1 MNHETLKQIIFDQH
15 EVIKKMKIV
24 DRDYLFEKDANY
36 VLIGLRR
43 SGKSTLLYKRVKD
56 LIREGVD
63 WKQIIY
69 INFDDERL
77 LGFEARD
84 FEDIL
89 LAAEE
94 ITSEKHYFYF
104 DEIQNIDG
112 WEKFAIRLAN
122 AKEKVDI
129 TGSNAKML
137 SREVSAKLGGRYRT
151 KIIHPYSFKEFLR
164 AKSIDASAA
173 YSVSSRAAITNAFQE
188 FYRFGGFPESLYSI
202 DKREYV
208 SNIYEK
214 ILLGDIVTRNAI
226 RSENGMRILIKKIA
240 STVSNDVS
248 YTKLCNSLKTIGFSL
263 SKDTII
269 NYCSYAI
276 QGFLLFELKNYYAS
290 FVDKESNSKY
300 YFSDNG
306 ILNLFLSKDNTSL
319 FENLVAIALNEKYH
333 EKLYYLKSSKTKI
346 DIDFFIDEEN
356 MAIQAC
362 YSMDEIGTLE
372 REVGQLKK
380 LDETAPGKYKLFI
393 IAMDDSKTI
402 PLENNKIQVMRLQD
416 FLLQQKLPS

>member
-1 MNHETLKQIIFDQH
+1 MDHETLKQIIFEQH
-15 EVIKKMKIV
+15 DVIKKTKIV
-24 DRDYLFEKDANY
+24 ERDYSFDRNANY

-43 SGKSTLLYKRVKD
+43 AGKSTLLYKRVKD
-56 LIREGVD
+56 LILEGVD

-77 LGFEARD
+77 LGFKASD

-89 LAAEE
+89 LTAEE
-94 ITSEKHYFYF
+94 ITNEKHYFYF

-112 WEKFAIRLAN
+112 WESFAIRMAN

-137 SREVSAKLGGRYRT
+137 SREVSAKLGGRYLT

-164 AKSIDASAA
+164 AKSIDESFS
-173 YSVSSRAAITNAFQE
+173 YSVSDRANIANSLQE
-188 FYRFGGFPESLYSI
+188 FYKYGGFPESLSSI

-214 ILLGDIVTRNAI
+214 ILLGDIITRNSI
-226 RSENGMRILIKKIA
+226 RGENGMRILMKKIA
-240 STVSNDVS
+240 STVSQDVS
-248 YTKLCNSLKTIGFSL
+248 YTNLYNSLKTIGFSL

-269 NYCSYAI
+269 DYCSYAT
-276 QGFLLFELKNYYAS
+276 QSFLLFALKNYYAS
-290 FVDKESNSKY
+290 FVDKESNSKF

-306 ILNLFLSKDNTSL
+306 ILNLFLSKDDTAL
-319 FENLVAIALNEKYH
+319 FENLVAIALKQRYN

-356 MAIQAC
+356 IAIQAT
-362 YSMDEIGTLE
+362 YSMENPLTFE
-372 REVGQLKK
+372 RGVGQLKK
-380 LDETAPGKYKLFI
+380 LDETNPGKYKLI
-393 IAMDDSKTI
+393 VVTMNESKII
-402 PLENNKIQVMRLQD
+402 PLEHNEIRVVKLHD
-416 FLLQQKLPS
+416 FLLS

>member
-1 MNHETLKQIIFDQH
+1 MDHETLKQIIFEQH
-15 EVIKKMKIV
+15 DVIKKIKIV
-24 DRDYLFEKDANY
+24 ERDYSFDRNANY

-43 SGKSTLLYKRVKD
+43 AGKSTLLYKRVKD
-56 LIREGVD
+56 LILEGVD

-77 LGFEARD
+77 LGFKATD

-89 LAAEE
+89 LTAEE
-94 ITSEKHYFYF
+94 ITNEKHYFYF

-112 WEKFAIRLAN
+112 WESFAIRMAN

-137 SREVSAKLGGRYRT
+137 SREVSAKLGGRYLT

-164 AKSIDASAA
+164 AKSIDESSS
-173 YSVSSRAAITNAFQE
+173 YSVSDRANITNSLQE
-188 FYRFGGFPESLYSI
+188 FYKYGGFPESLSSI

-214 ILLGDIVTRNAI
+214 ILLGDIITRNSI
-226 RSENGMRILIKKIA
+226 RGENGMRILMKKIA
-240 STVSNDVS
+240 STVSQDVS
-248 YTKLCNSLKTIGFSL
+248 YTNLYNSLKTIGFSL

-269 NYCSYAI
+269 DYCSYAT
-276 QGFLLFELKNYYAS
+276 QSFLLFALKNYYAS
-290 FVDKESNSKY
+290 FVDKESNSKF

-306 ILNLFLSKDNTSL
+306 ILNLFLSKDDTAL
-319 FENLVAIALNEKYH
+319 FENLVAIALKQRYN

-356 MAIQAC
+356 IAIQAT
-362 YSMDEIGTLE
+362 YSMENPLTFE

-380 LDETAPGKYKLFI
+380 LDETNPGKYKLI
-393 IAMDDSKTI
+393 VVTMNESKII
-402 PLENNKIQVMRLQD
+402 PLEHNEIRVVKLHD
-416 FLLQQKLPS
+416 FLLS

>member
-1 MNHETLKQIIFDQH
+1 MDHETLKQIIFEQH
-15 EVIKKMKIV
+15 EVIKKTKIV
-24 DRDYLFEKDANY
+24 ERDYSFDRNANY

-43 SGKSTLLYKRVKD
+43 AGKSTLLYKRVKD
-56 LIREGVD
+56 LILEGVD

-77 LGFEARD
+77 LGFKTSD

-89 LAAEE
+89 LTAEE
-94 ITSEKHYFYF
+94 LTNEKHYFYF

-112 WEKFAIRLAN
+112 WESFAIRMAN

-137 SREVSAKLGGRYRT
+137 SREVSAKLGGRYLT

-164 AKSIDASAA
+164 AKSIDESSS
-173 YSVSSRAAITNAFQE
+173 YSVSGRANLTNSLQE
-188 FYRFGGFPESLYSI
+188 FYKYGGFPESLSSI

-214 ILLGDIVTRNAI
+214 ILLGDIITRNSI
-226 RSENGMRILIKKIA
+226 RGENGMRILMKKIA
-240 STVSNDVS
+240 STVSQDVS
-248 YTKLCNSLKTIGFSL
+248 YTNLYNSLKTIGFSL

-269 NYCSYAI
+269 DYCSYAT
-276 QGFLLFELKNYYAS
+276 QSFLLFALKNYYAS
-290 FVDKESNSKY
+290 FVDKESNSKF

-306 ILNLFLSKDNTSL
+306 ILNLFLSKDDTAL
-319 FENLVAIALNEKYH
+319 FENLVAIALKQRYN

-356 MAIQAC
+356 IAIQAT
-362 YSMDEIGTLE
+362 YSMENPLTFE

-380 LDETAPGKYKLFI
+380 LDETNPGKYKLI
-393 IAMDDSKTI
+393 IITMNESKII
-402 PLENNKIQVMRLQD
+402 PLEHNEIHVVKLRD
-416 FLLQQKLPS
+416 FLLS

>member
-1 MNHETLKQIIFDQH
+1 MDHEILKQIIFEQH
-15 EVIKKMKIV
+15 EVIKKAQIV
-24 DRDYLFEKDANY
+24 TRDYTFDKNANY

-56 LIREGVD
+56 LIQDGVD

-77 LGFEARD
+77 LGFQTGD

-89 LAAEE
+89 LTAEE
-94 ITSEKHYFYF
+94 LTSNKHYFYF

-137 SREVSAKLGGRYRT
+137 SREVGAKLGGRYLT

-164 AKSIDASAA
+164 AKSIDEDSS
-173 YSVSSRAAITNAFQE
+173 YSLSDRAAMINALQE
-188 FYRFGGFPESLYSI
+188 FYKFGGFPESINHI

-208 SNIYEK
+208 SNIYER
-214 ILLGDIVTRNAI
+214 ILLGDIITRNSI
-226 RSENGMRILIKKIA
+226 RGENGMRILIKKI
-240 STVSNDVS
+240 STTVSQDVS
-248 YTKLCNSLKTIGFSL
+248 YTNLYNALKTIGFSL

-269 NYCSYAI
+269 DYCSYAT
-276 QGFLLFELKNYYAS
+276 QSFLLFTLKNYYAS

-306 ILNLFLSKDNTSL
+306 ILNLFLAKDDTSL
-319 FENLVAIALNEKYH
+319 FENLIAIGLNQKYQ
-333 EKLYYLKSSKTKI
+333 EKLYYLKSNKTKI
-346 DIDFFIDEEN
+346 DIDFFVDEEDI
-356 MAIQAC
+356 AIQAC
-362 YSMDEIGTLE
+362 YSMENSTTFD

-380 LDETAPGKYKLFI
+380 LDETDPGKYKLI
-393 IAMDDSKTI
+393 IVTMNETKTI
-402 PLENNKIQVMRLQD
+402 PLEKNVIQVIKLQD
-416 FLLQQKLPS
+416 FLLS

>member
-1 MNHETLKQIIFDQH
+1 MDHETLKQIIFEQH
-15 EVIKKMKIV
+15 DVIKKTKIV
-24 DRDYLFEKDANY
+24 ERDYSFDRNANY
-36 VLIGLRR
+36 VLTGLRR
-43 SGKSTLLYKRVKD
+43 AGKSTLLYKRVKD
-56 LIREGVD
+56 LILEGVD

-77 LGFEARD
+77 LGFKASD

-89 LAAEE
+89 LTAEE
-94 ITSEKHYFYF
+94 ITNEKHYFYF

-112 WEKFAIRLAN
+112 WESFAIRMAN

-137 SREVSAKLGGRYRT
+137 SREVSAKLGGRYLT
-151 KIIHPYSFKEFLR
+151 KIIHPYSFKEFLC
-164 AKSIDASAA
+164 AKSIDESSS
-173 YSVSSRAAITNAFQE
+173 YSVSDRANITNSLQE
-188 FYRFGGFPESLYSI
+188 FYKYGGFPESLSSI

-214 ILLGDIVTRNAI
+214 ILLGDIITRNSI
-226 RSENGMRILIKKIA
+226 RGENGMRILMKKIA
-240 STVSNDVS
+240 STVSQDVS
-248 YTKLCNSLKTIGFSL
+248 YTNLYNSLKTIGFSL

-269 NYCSYAI
+269 DYCSYAT
-276 QGFLLFELKNYYAS
+276 QSFLLFALKNYYAS
-290 FVDKESNSKY
+290 FVDKESNSKF

-306 ILNLFLSKDNTSL
+306 ILNLFLSKDDTAL
-319 FENLVAIALNEKYH
+319 FENLVAIVLKQRYN

-356 MAIQAC
+356 IAIQAT
-362 YSMDEIGTLE
+362 YSMENPLTFE

-380 LDETAPGKYKLFI
+380 LDETNPGKYKLI
-393 IAMDDSKTI
+393 VVTMNESKII
-402 PLENNKIQVMRLQD
+402 PLEHNEIRVVKLHD
-416 FLLQQKLPS
+416 FLLS

>member
-1 MNHETLKQIIFDQH
+1 MDHETLKQIIFEQH
-15 EVIKKMKIV
+15 EIIKKSKIV
-24 DRDYLFEKDANY
+24 DRDYFLEKNANY

-43 SGKSTLLYKRVKD
+43 SGKSTLLYKRVQD
-56 LIREGVD
+56 LIKDGVD

-77 LGFEARD
+77 FGFKASD
-84 FEDIL
+84 FEDIV

-94 ITSEKHYFYF
+94 ISAEKHYFYF

-112 WEKFAIRLAN
+112 WESFAIRMAN

-137 SREVSAKLGGRYRT
+137 SREVSAKLGGRYLT
-151 KIIHPYSFKEFLR
+151 KVIHPYSFKEFLR
-164 AKSIDASAA
+164 AKSVDATSI
-173 YSVSSRAAITNAFQE
+173 YSISDRATMMNALEE
-188 FYRFGGFPESLYSI
+188 FYTFGGFPESINAI
-202 DKREYV
+202 DKRGYI

-214 ILLGDIVTRNAI
+214 ILLGDIIARNSI
-226 RSENGMRILIKKIA
+226 RGENGIRVLMKKIA
-240 STVSNDVS
+240 TTVSQSVS
-248 YTKLCNSLKTIGFSL
+248 YTNLHNSLKTIGFSL

-269 NYCSYAI
+269 DYCSYAT
-276 QGFLLFELKNYYAS
+276 QGFLLLALKNYYAS

-306 ILNLFLSKDNTSL
+306 ILNLFLTRDNTSL
-319 FENLVAIALNEKYH
+319 FENLVAISLNRKYQD
-333 EKLYYLKSSKTKI
+333 KLFYLKSPKTKI

-356 MAIQAC
+356 IAIQAC
-362 YSMDEIGTLE
+362 YSLENPETFE

-380 LDETAPGKYKLFI
+380 LNETAPGKYKLVI
-393 IAMDDSKTI
+393 VTMNESKTI
-402 PLENNKIQVMRLQD
+402 HLDKNEIKVLKLQD
-416 FLLQQKLPS
+416 FLLSWI

>member
-1 MNHETLKQIIFDQH
+1 MDHEILKQIIFEQH
-15 EVIKKMKIV
+15 EVIKKTTIV
-24 DRDYLFEKDANY
+24 ARDYSFDKNANY

-43 SGKSTLLYKRVKD
+43 AGKSTLLYKRVKD
-56 LIREGVD
+56 LIQEGVS

-77 LGFEARD
+77 LGFKASD

-89 LAAEE
+89 LTAEE

-112 WEKFAIRLAN
+112 WEKFAIRMAN

-137 SREVSAKLGGRYRT
+137 SREVSAKLGGRYLT

-164 AKSIDASAA
+164 AKAIDESSA
-173 YSVSSRAAITNAFQE
+173 YSLSERASLTNALQE
-188 FYRFGGFPESLYSI
+188 FYRFGGFPESLASI

-214 ILLGDIVTRNAI
+214 ILLGDIITRNSI
-226 RSENGMRILIKKIA
+226 RGENGIRILMKKIA
-240 STVSNDVS
+240 NTISQDVS
-248 YTKLCNSLKTIGFSL
+248 YTNLYNSLKTIGFSL

-269 NYCSYAI
+269 DYCSYAN
-276 QGFLLFELKNYYAS
+276 QSFLLFALKNYYAS

-306 ILNLFLSKDNTSL
+306 MLNLFLSKDDTSL
-319 FENLVAIALNEKYH
+319 FENLVAVTLNQRYR
-333 EKLYYLKSSKTKI
+333 EKLYYLKSNKTKI
-346 DIDFFIDEEN
+346 DIDFFVGEEN

-362 YSMDEIGTLE
+362 YSMENSSTYE
-372 REVGQLKK
+372 REVGQLRK
-380 LDETAPGKYKLFI
+380 LDETNPGKYKLMI
-393 IAMDDSKTI
+393 VTMNESKTI
-402 PLENNKIQVMRLQD
+402 SLENNEIHVVKLQD
-416 FLLQQKLPS
+416 FLLS